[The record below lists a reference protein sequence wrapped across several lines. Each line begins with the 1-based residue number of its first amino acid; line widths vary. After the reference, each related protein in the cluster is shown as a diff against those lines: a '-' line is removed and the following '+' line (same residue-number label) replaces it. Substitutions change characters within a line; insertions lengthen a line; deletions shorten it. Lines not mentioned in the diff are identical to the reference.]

1 MWAPERI
8 CHSDVGARLRESR
21 PQPLQDPYFAGIER
35 HEMECM
41 NGPVL
46 ADPIDATNPLF
57 EPHGVPRQLEV
68 DHHATATLKI
78 QPFTCRVGGKEDR
91 PATAGKIVERG
102 AALPARQAAME
113 NGACPRESLLK
124 MEKRVPVLGE
134 DDCRF
139 AKAFQTSEEADE
151 RSDFGFSDCRGAGR
165 VSESK
170 EESAL
175 EPDVGEQRRVD
186 EGRFVG

>member
-1 MWAPERI
+1 VWALERI
-8 CHSDVGARLRESR
+8 CRSDVGARLRESR
-21 PQPLQDPYFAGIER
+21 PQPLQDPYFASIER

-78 QPFTCRVGGKEDR
+78 QPFTCCVGREKDR

-102 AALPARQAAME
+102 ASFPARQAAME
-113 NGACPRESLLK
+113 NGACGWESLLN
-124 MEKRVPVLGE
+124 MEKGVPVLGE

-139 AKAFQTSEEADE
+139 VQAFQTSKEADE
-151 RSDFGFSDCRGAGR
+151 RSDFGFPDCRGAGR

-170 EESAL
+170 EEST
-175 EPDVGEQRRVD
+175 
-186 EGRFVG
+186 F